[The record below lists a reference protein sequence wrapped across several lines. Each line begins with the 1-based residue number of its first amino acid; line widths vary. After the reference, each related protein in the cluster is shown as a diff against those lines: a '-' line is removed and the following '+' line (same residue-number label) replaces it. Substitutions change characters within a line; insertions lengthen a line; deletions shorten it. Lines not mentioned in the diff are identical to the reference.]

1 MIRLAMLADTL
12 GVTVAFLTH
21 AGRPRGGMA
30 MDAHMRR
37 RATAPAGTWRQLE
50 ARLNMYRWH
59 ARHLFE
65 EVSLRA
71 EQHVPT
77 LDLLDV
83 TPEHAARFVR
93 AQWRMPAGPVRH
105 LAQWLEAASRLLI
118 GEDFATSRVDGL
130 SQWVGDYPVILFNDT
145 APPDRVRLTL
155 AHELGHLVLHA
166 DALSVDDVEA
176 QANAFAGEFL
186 MPAEVIRPALRN
198 LKIGR
203 LLDLKREYGVS
214 MQALVERAYHLD
226 LLSPTQRT
234 SMYKMFSA
242 KGWRSREP
250 GSDDI
255 ATEQPALAE
264 AIAQELSTRVRG
276 RGELSRR
283 VISWA
288 MGPLGVGRTLR
299 RRPQPPK
306 YNVSSVAR
314 SQHAE
319 AARKCVARLV
329 AVVAVV
335 AGLVVLI
342 APLCGSR
349 MFMAPVGDAGSATG
363 SIGAAEDHG
372 PMPAAGSSYSDTVT
386 IMDLGVVHCGPGA
399 GGLLGSSSEPA
410 MPGEAFLVCITI
422 LIAIL
427 PMLLALWPRWSIHP
441 GRIRPAEPVRILVH
455 RVRQQSLAELCVL
468 RT

>member
-1 MIRLAMLADTL
+1 MTALGEVLETARRAQGLTQATLATQAGITQAALSRYENDLRQPEPEVLATLADTL

-21 AGRPRGGMA
+21 AGRARGGMA

-37 RATAPAGTWRQLE
+37 RATAPPGTWRQLE

-105 LAQWLEAASRLLI
+105 LAQWLEAAGCLLI

-130 SQWVGDYPVILFNDT
+130 SQWVGDHPVILFNNV

-176 QANAFAGEFL
+176 QANAFAGEFM

-198 LKIGR
+198 LRIGR

-242 KGWRSREP
+242 RGWRSREP

-255 ATEQPALAE
+255 APEQPALAE
-264 AIAQELSTRVRG
+264 AIAQELSRRG
-276 RGELSRR
+276 LS
-283 VISWA
+283 
-288 MGPLGVGRTLR
+288 
-299 RRPQPPK
+299 PPE
-306 YNVSSVAR
+306 VA
-314 SQHAE
+314 SI
-319 AARKCVARLV
+319 
-329 AVVAVV
+329 
-335 AGLVVLI
+335 AG
-342 APLCGSR
+342 
-349 MFMAPVGDAGSATG
+349 F
-363 SIGAAEDHG
+363 
-372 PMPAAGSSYSDTVT
+372 
-386 IMDLGVVHCGPGA
+386 
-399 GGLLGSSSEPA
+399 SEPDRNTLFRSR
-410 MPGEAFLVCITI
+410 GLH
-422 LIAIL
+422 AI
-427 PMLLALWPRWSIHP
+427 
-441 GRIRPAEPVRILVH
+441 
-455 RVRQQSLAELCVL
+455 
-468 RT
+468 